1 MQKHLLLLIVFF
13 LSFQT
18 HVVLAAE
25 GSEKPTP
32 LNNIKKVEMC
42 AEDWNCFKCFR
53 NDTRTNYKEL
63 KKIDRSAWVNIYRK
77 EKIEFEPD
85 KLRKYIKECKIYTY
99 PQNNYTKG
107 LEESCSLDGTSSEIN
122 FHFPKDLDANK
133 HCALNDNRSGIND
146 SSNTEQDDAINK
158 SITESTPEQVYEEKL
173 FKGLSFDE
181 LEKELGLD
189 STDGHLLSIIQFKT
203 EIDNA
208 DISDKR
214 ALDEYK
220 SKHQNFLTQFNQLVL
235 FYDRLATACGGEANN
250 KTDFGIIKIG
260 DKNYGSKKV
269 SRNFLTNCPNEFFT
283 NYGLSLLSQHT
294 KIFNNSSEYLE
305 LRDEGLLLIQ
315 RKYDSTI
322 KAANIAANLQKE
334 KDRKQEER
342 RKAQEDAEK
351 EEEKR
356 QQEDAEKKKQE
367 DRKKAEARKKAEEE
381 RKKREAEEK
390 AKAEAAIK
398 AEADAARLQ
407 SIEDSRKQKAA
418 FWDTIWSIVTF
429 TLFGIITVTAGFMLG
444 SRKNKKTDSSNIE
457 FNEKQRELNI
467 KIKTLEEKNKSLE
480 RLIEKNLSKS
490 EPKPSTKT
498 NVPHEIVKELSEKE
512 KQAEED
518 KSRQSSYWD
527 AIDNPNL
534 IEKFATTYNVI
545 VLDKVGRVKKGEN
558 ALLQVDQKSL
568 EKSNFWAVP
577 YKDVWVILPGRTL
590 SINAAA
596 LTADD
601 GRYGRELFAGIFK
614 LEFGS
619 QFEVTRQTLAK
630 KTNDGF
636 LVFQQGTVMLPK

>member
-1 MQKHLLLLIVFF
+1 MKNKLILLTILILSLQFQSTFANNVDHIKKH
-13 LSFQT
+13 
-18 HVVLAAE
+18 
-25 GSEKPTP
+25 SEKCPV
-32 LNNIKKVEMC
+32 K
-42 AEDWNCFKCFR
+42 WNCFDCK
-53 NDTRTNYKEL
+53 KGQL
-63 KKIDRSAWVNIYRK
+63 KPS
-77 EKIEFEPD
+77 EF
-85 KLRKYIKECKIYTY
+85 
-99 PQNNYTKG
+99 KG
-107 LEESCSLDGTSSEIN
+107 LRNISTSEWQIVYQQNGLDFNAGKFDDYTELCNAQKYTLPDGPFTLKQLRYEKCDADTTTSPD
-122 FHFPKDLDANK
+122 FLFPKDLDANEY
-133 HCALNDNRSGIND
+133 CELTQSTNENQINSPSDTKSEDLKPELEPEITYSKNPFEDLDIEELESKVGLQSKD
-146 SSNTEQDDAINK
+146 SSHLNSVQKFKNDINSAKIINK
-158 SITESTPEQVYEEKL
+158 KIFE
-173 FKGLSFDE
+173 
-181 LEKELGLD
+181 
-189 STDGHLLSIIQFKT
+189 
-203 EIDNA
+203 N
-208 DISDKR
+208 
-214 ALDEYK
+214 YK
-220 SKHQNFLTQFNQLVL
+220 SKYNKFVGQLNELVL
-235 FYDRLATACGGEANN
+235 FYDVIANRCSGSTSN
-250 KTDFGIIKIG
+250 ISDFGTIKID
-260 DKNYGSKKV
+260 DKNYGPKKV
-269 SRNFLTNCPNEFFT
+269 SSDFTKYCQNNIFAYGLTNLYQKHSEVFDN
-283 NYGLSLLSQHT
+283 SL
-294 KIFNNSSEYLE
+294 EYVKV
-305 LRDEGLLLIQ
+305 RDEGLNIIQ
-315 RKYDSTI
+315 EKYNSAKKD
-322 KAANIAANLQKE
+322 AANAAGEAARIAAE
-334 KDRKQEER
+334 
-342 RKAQEDAEK
+342 AEAA
-351 EEEKR
+351 R
-356 QQEDAEKKKQE
+356 IAAEAE
-367 DRKKAEARKKAEEE
+367 AARIAAEAGAARIAAEAEARIVAEAGAA
-381 RKKREAEEK
+381 RIAAE
-390 AKAEAAIK
+390 AEAARIA
-398 AEADAARLQ
+398 AEAEAAKKEKETEVARLQ
-407 SIEDSRKQKAA
+407 SIEDARKQKAA

-444 SRKNKKTDSSNIE
+444 SRKNKNTNNTSIE
-457 FNEKQRELNI
+457 FNEQQRELSI

-480 RLIEKNLSKS
+480 RLIEKSLSKS

>member
-1 MQKHLLLLIVFF
+1 MKNKLILLTILILSLQFQSTFANNVNHIKKH
-13 LSFQT
+13 
-18 HVVLAAE
+18 
-25 GSEKPTP
+25 SEKCP
-32 LNNIKKVEMC
+32 VE
-42 AEDWNCFKCFR
+42 WNCFDCKKGPLKPREFTGLK
-53 NDTRTNYKEL
+53 NISTSEWQIVYQQNGLDFNAGKFDDYTEL
-63 KKIDRSAWVNIYRK
+63 CNAQSYIEPNNGPFKLEQLRYETCDANKITS
-77 EKIEFEPD
+77 PD
-85 KLRKYIKECKIYTY
+85 FL
-99 PQNNYTKG
+99 
-107 LEESCSLDGTSSEIN
+107 
-122 FHFPKDLDANK
+122 FPKDLDANK
-133 HCALNDNRSGIND
+133 HCKLAESVSKNQTNVPSDTESKNPKPKLKPIKYNKNPFEDIDIEELQDKVGLISNDNS
-146 SSNTEQDDAINK
+146 
-158 SITESTPEQVYEEKL
+158 
-173 FKGLSFDE
+173 
-181 LEKELGLD
+181 
-189 STDGHLLSIIQFKT
+189 HLKYIKQFK
-203 EIDNA
+203 D
-208 DISDKR
+208 DINSAKIPNKKIF
-214 ALDEYK
+214 ENYK
-220 SKHQNFLTQFNQLVL
+220 LKHINFVKQLNELIL
-235 FYDRLATACGGEANN
+235 FYDVVANRCGGSVSNIS
-250 KTDFGIIKIG
+250 DFGTVKID
-260 DKNYGSKKV
+260 DKNYGPKKV
-269 SRNFLTNCPNEFFT
+269 SRDFTKYCQNDIFEFGLTNLYQKHSEVFDD
-283 NYGLSLLSQHT
+283 
-294 KIFNNSSEYLE
+294 SSEYVK
-305 LRDEGLLLIQ
+305 LRDEGLTIIQ
-315 RKYDSTI
+315 DKYKSAKKDGANAAAEAARI
-322 KAANIAANLQKE
+322 AAEAEAARIAAEAKAARIAANA
-334 KDRKQEER
+334 
-342 RKAQEDAEK
+342 KARIAAE
-351 EEEKR
+351 
-356 QQEDAEKKKQE
+356 
-367 DRKKAEARKKAEEE
+367 
-381 RKKREAEEK
+381 
-390 AKAEAAIK
+390 AEAARIA
-398 AEADAARLQ
+398 AEAEAARIAAEAEAAKKEKETEVARLQ
-407 SIEDSRKQKAA
+407 SIEDARKQKAA

-480 RLIEKNLSKS
+480 RLIEKSLSKS

-512 KQAEED
+512 KQAVED